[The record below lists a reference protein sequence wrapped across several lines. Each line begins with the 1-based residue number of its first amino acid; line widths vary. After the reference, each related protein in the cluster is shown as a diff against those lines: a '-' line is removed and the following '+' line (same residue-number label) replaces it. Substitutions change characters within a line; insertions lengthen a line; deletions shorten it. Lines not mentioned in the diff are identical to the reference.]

1 MRSQTRALVMRQLE
15 AGKRDGLIAEYL
27 ISWPVEDAPPAIAV
41 WSRQQ
46 PADHVRDFIAGG
58 LAGVDG
64 DCITI
69 IDEPP
74 PLLVSRRN
82 NLGHLRRE
90 NSSY

>member
-27 ISWPVEDAPPAIAV
+27 VSWPAGAAPPAIAV

-46 PADHVRDFIAGG
+46 PADHIKNFIAGG

-74 PLLVSRRN
+74 PVLVTHRR
-82 NLGHLRRE
+82 RTRPTAV
-90 NSSY
+90 